1 LSIAPNSELPN
12 DFQLP
17 KIILLVRK
25 MKATENC
32 GSWIPSEV
40 AMSHEAAFTST
51 IASESGQK
59 LHRQGYCH
67 SVSSYL
73 QLVQLEFGY

>member
-1 LSIAPNSELPN
+1 
-12 DFQLP
+12 
-17 KIILLVRK
+17 
-25 MKATENC
+25 MKATKNC
-32 GSWIPSEV
+32 GSWIPREV

-73 QLVQLEFGY
+73 QLVQLEFG